1 MVHTS
6 TTKWVVRILKYF
18 LTSCYCPDTFTYPTL
33 PLLWL
38 LWPQEVLD
46 WHYDGHR
53 LCHPAVQP
61 LGRLWSLLLMP
72 WHSHQWV
79 GLVINLLLE
88 VDNGDK
94 RKRQQTQQLL
104 SYKIK
109 QFMGSWD
116 TFIWYHNGQLR
127 YIRSTFY

>member
-1 MVHTS
+1 M
-6 TTKWVVRILKYF
+6 
-18 LTSCYCPDTFTYPTL
+18 L

-94 RKRQQTQQLL
+94 RERQQTQQLL
-104 SYKIK
+104 SYKVNS
-109 QFMGSWD
+109 SWAHGTHSFGIIMANLD
-116 TFIWYHNGQLR
+116 ILDPLSIDRKMTPCRTKRN
-127 YIRSTFY
+127 